1 MTSANVDYRILVL
14 DDSRIILRMVRHA
27 LEEAH
32 YTVWTA
38 SSVKE
43 AMKIVRQRGLPHL
56 AIVDINLSA
65 KENGFD
71 FCRQVHRVA
80 DLPIIVLSSEEDE
93 AVVSEAIDLY
103 AEDYI
108 FKSKDGPIRF
118 KEMLARVG
126 RLLRRV
132 GEFAY
137 TLEEII
143 HVDDYLQVNFTER
156 YALRD
161 GEKIKLTPTETKI
174 LYVLMRFAGRT
185 VNVDYLLRR
194 LWPLE
199 EAGEDRL
206 HSHVYR
212 LRRKVERDPTDP
224 YYVVSEWGTGYTFP
238 APAEK
243 SEAVS

>member
-1 MTSANVDYRILVL
+1 
-14 DDSRIILRMVRHA
+14 MVRHA
-27 LEEAH
+27 LENAN
-32 YTVWTA
+32 YIVWTA
-38 SSVKE
+38 TSVKE

-56 AIVDINLSA
+56 AIVDIDLSA
-65 KENGFD
+65 RQNGFD

-103 AEDYI
+103 AEDYM

-132 GEFAY
+132 GKFAY
-137 TLEEII
+137 TLEETVF
-143 HVDDYLQVNFTER
+143 VDDFLQVNFTER
-156 YALRD
+156 YALCD
-161 GEKIKLTPTETKI
+161 GERIKLTPTETKI

-224 YYVVSEWGTGYTFP
+224 YYVVSEWGSGYTFP
-238 APAEK
+238 APVE
-243 SEAVS
+243 SQEAVSDA

>member
-1 MTSANVDYRILVL
+1 MTLANADYRILVL

-27 LEEAH
+27 LEEAN

-137 TLEEII
+137 TLEETIY
-143 HVDDYLQVNFTER
+143 VDEYLRVNFTER
-156 YALRD
+156 YVLRN

-174 LYVLMRFAGRT
+174 MYVLMRFAGRT

-212 LRRKVERDPTDP
+212 LRRKVERNPTDP

-238 APAEK
+238 APVERPE
-243 SEAVS
+243 SIS